1 MTYRNRG
8 AEWWARA
15 APARARRALAGSELE
30 RRDDLLLAAHDTR
43 QDDGVAADLGAERGL
58 GKLLDQIVRNQQRGF
73 FLDDVELN
81 LEPGADVPWLAEDP
95 TAGVVPADSII
106 NVTITYNSTG
116 LANGNYFATLRVKN
130 PPAAAIN
137 IPVTLH
143 VTDLLNDLYLPLIL
157 K

>member
-1 MTYRNRG
+1 MWHRGNWWTWFGGSNTGDTGYVSQSVTLLPGTAELSFYVEQEYCGNAGASNYLALKIDDTEVWRTNGSDPACGELGYR
-8 AEWWARA
+8 
-15 APARARRALAGSELE
+15 LVTVDVS
-30 RRDDLLLAAHDTR
+30 DF
-43 QDDGVAADLGAERGL
+43 AD
-58 GKLLDQIVRNQQRGF
+58 
-73 FLDDVELN
+73 
-81 LEPGADVPWLAEDP
+81 AEDP